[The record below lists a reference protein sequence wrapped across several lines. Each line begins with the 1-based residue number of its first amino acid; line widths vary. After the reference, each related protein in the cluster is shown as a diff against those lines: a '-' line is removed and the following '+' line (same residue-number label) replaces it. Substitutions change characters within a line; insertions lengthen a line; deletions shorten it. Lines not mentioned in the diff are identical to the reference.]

1 MNRKSPLGK
10 ITLHPTRTAIQNRL
24 DRPRNNRAKR
34 ASFEPLE
41 DRLLFA
47 TFTVTNNSDVPLA
60 PLPGS
65 LREAIIEADLIPG
78 PNTIKFDLPA
88 GETTIQPSDPLPAV
102 TTQTVIDGTT
112 QPGYSGTPIVW
123 IKAPPPPAYPLP
135 NPFLDS
141 NGLTL
146 DAADSGV
153 EGLSITGFSTG
164 AGVEM
169 ADPGD
174 FISGDYLGVDPSGGT
189 TSSTLT
195 NEYNNYGASV
205 DGTNATIT
213 GNLLSNNEYGLEI
226 NADGAVVTGNDIG
239 TDPSGTESRGNNLA
253 GINVNDA
260 GDVTIGGATAVA
272 RNIVSGNFGDGID
285 LTDTGPGDVILGNYI
300 GLDVTGS
307 AAVPIEYSLPGN
319 GGDGITI
326 TASTDGNTTAVT
338 VGGTANG
345 DGNVISSN
353 QADGILI
360 EGASGNIIEGNLLG
374 TDSTGETAIGSQGNG
389 IDLEGGASNTTIG
402 GSGSAGN
409 LISGNAGDGIYFDTE
424 STTTGNVV
432 AGNEIG
438 TDITGTTAIPNDG
451 NGITAS
457 YNVIIGT
464 TGAGNI
470 ISGNDGNGV
479 ELDDSGNVLS
489 FNAIGVQANTY
500 DAAALGNGMDGV
512 LVLGNNNTIGSPTSG
527 NSIGYNGE
535 TGVAVGL
542 SAADVT
548 AVDNAIRGN
557 NIYYNGA
564 LGIDLGSDGVTMN
577 HPTNPTPGPNNFQ
590 NFPVLTAVTLSGDVA
605 TITGTLS
612 SAPDSTYYIDFF
624 TSQIWDPTHYGE
636 GQKYLGSITV
646 TTDASGNASFTATMS
661 GVPSGFDY
669 FASTATDSSGNT
681 SEFDYDPEGATSSDA
696 AIPLHK
702 HHHSKDDHF
711 TRNGHGHDHDV
722 NA

>member
-1 MNRKSPLGK
+1 MKRKSPLGK
-10 ITLHPTRTAIQNRL
+10 ISLQAARIAIKNRL
-24 DRPRNNRAKR
+24 ARSRRDFI
-34 ASFEPLE
+34 ASASLEPLE
-41 DRLLFA
+41 GRLLFA
-47 TFTVTNNSDVPLA
+47 TFTVTSNSDVPVVM
-60 PLPGS
+60 GTT
-65 LREAIIEADLIPG
+65 LRQAITEADLIPG

-88 GETTIQPSDPLPAV
+88 GDTTIEPLLPLPAV

-123 IKAPPPPAYPLP
+123 IEAT
-135 NPFLDS
+135 S
-141 NGLTL
+141 TSSGGNGLTL
-146 DAADSGV
+146 DANSSGV
-153 EGLSITGFSTG
+153 KGLSVTGFFGGS
-164 AGVEM
+164 GVEM
-169 ADPGD
+169 AGSSD
-174 FISGDYLGVDPSGGT
+174 FISDNYLGVDPSGGAASGT
-189 TSSTLT
+189 ITAEA
-195 NEYNNYGASV
+195 NQYGATA
-205 DGTNATIT
+205 DGADAMVT
-213 GNLLSNNEYGLEI
+213 GNVLSNNEYGLEI
-226 NADGAVVTGNDIG
+226 NADGAVVSGNYIG
-239 TDPSGTESRGNNLA
+239 TDPSGTQSRGNNLA
-253 GINVNDA
+253 GININDA
-260 GDVTIGGATAVA
+260 GDVTIGGATATA

-285 LTDTGPGDVILGNYI
+285 LTDTAPGDVILGNYI

-307 AAVPIEYSLPGN
+307 TTVPIVDSLPGN

-326 TASTDGNTTAVT
+326 SASTDGNTTAVT
-338 VGGTANG
+338 VGGAATG

-360 EGASGNIIEGNLLG
+360 EGASGNVIEGNLLG
-374 TDSTGETAIGSQGNG
+374 TDATGENAIGSQGNG
-389 IDLEGGASNTTIG
+389 IDLEEGASDTTIG

-432 AGNEIG
+432 DGNMIG

-464 TGAGNI
+464 SGAGNI

-489 FNAIGVQANTY
+489 FNAIGAQANTY
-500 DAAALGNGMDGV
+500 DAAALGNGLDGV

-527 NSIGYNGE
+527 NSIAYNGDI
-535 TGVAVGL
+535 GVAVGL

-548 AVDNAIRGN
+548 AIDNAIRGN
-557 NIYYNGA
+557 NIYLNGG

-612 SAPDSTYYIDFF
+612 SAPNSTYYIDFF

-646 TTDASGNASFTATMS
+646 TTDATGNASFTATES

-681 SEFDYDPEGATSSDA
+681 SEFDYDPEAATSSDA

-702 HHHSKDDHF
+702 HQHSNDSHF
-711 TRNGHGHDHDV
+711 SRDAHGHKHEAD
-722 NA
+722 A